1 MADSKKDIK
10 ITAGLEVKGDSFDG
24 IEASANAAQPP
35 TRRRIDYRSIGGGGG
50 MTPGN
55 GVA

>member
-1 MADSKKDIK
+1 MSSGEGPVSAAS
-10 ITAGLEVKGDSFDG
+10 G